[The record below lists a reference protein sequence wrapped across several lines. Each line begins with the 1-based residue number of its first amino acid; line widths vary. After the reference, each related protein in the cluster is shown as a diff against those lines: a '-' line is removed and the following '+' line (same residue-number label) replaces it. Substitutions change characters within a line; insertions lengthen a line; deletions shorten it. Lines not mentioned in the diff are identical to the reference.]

1 MARAVYSRVGSG
13 PKAWMRRTWVTDA
26 AAAWAHAKRVP
37 KAVRRIGDETKPG
50 GELVVWFDTVA
61 KTAKKRPP
69 W

>member
-13 PKAWMRRTWVTDA
+13 PNAWMRRTWVTDA
-26 AAAWAHAKRVP
+26 ASAWAHARRIP
-37 KAVRRIGDETKPG
+37 RPVRRIGDETAVG
-50 GELVVWFDTVA
+50 GELVVEFDTVT